1 MTDKLQNAPDFELA
15 DVNGEIIR
23 LFDFRG
29 HKNVLLIFLRGFM

>member
-1 MTDKLQNAPDFELA
+1 MADKLQNAPDFELA
-15 DVNGEIIR
+15 DINGRNIR